1 MDSLTDSGWQI
12 PPDCSCQY
20 CSFPYRYETSDA
32 REYQRFCS
40 GDCERD
46 EEKRDGESVLGAS

>member
-1 MDSLTDSGWQI
+1 MDTLTDSGWQV
-12 PPDCSCQY
+12 PPDGFCQY
-20 CSFPYRYETSDA
+20 CYFPYRYETSDA

-46 EEKRDGESVLGAS
+46 EETRDGDAQLD